1 MSLMSLVL
9 VISKMHVILV
19 MWLGYISNPD
29 NFSNVGVMSKNSV
42 ILEIS
47 GMRVISVIMV
57 I

>member
-1 MSLMSLVL
+1 MSLVL

-19 MWLGYISNPD
+19 MWLGYISNPG